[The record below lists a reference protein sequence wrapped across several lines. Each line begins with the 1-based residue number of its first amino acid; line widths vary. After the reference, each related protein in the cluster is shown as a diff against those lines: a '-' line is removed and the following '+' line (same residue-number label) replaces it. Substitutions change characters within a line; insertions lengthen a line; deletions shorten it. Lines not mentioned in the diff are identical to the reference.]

1 VIRRLGVIT
10 RRNLLHL
17 RADREQLIAMLI
29 QPVVFLVLFVSIFG
43 GAVAGSSQRYLQFSL
58 PGMLVQAVVF
68 TGMQTAIGL
77 NADFR
82 GGIVDRFRSLRV
94 PPAVLVGG
102 RVLADAVRI
111 TAGATVLVGVGA
123 VLGFGFA
130 GGPAGTVAAVLLAIL
145 FGVVM
150 CWPMAVVGLAVRDLE
165 SVQIVV
171 FLVVLPLTFASS
183 IFAPPDSMPDWM
195 RVVVRLNPVTSVVDT
210 VRALMLGEPVG
221 SSLALCVGWLAVVMA
236 VSIPLVAVVFRR
248 RC

>member
-1 VIRRLGVIT
+1 MIRRLGVIT

-17 RADREQLIAMLI
+17 RADPEQLIAMVI
-29 QPVVFLVLFVSIFG
+29 QPAVFLVLFVSIFG

-82 GGIVDRFRSLRV
+82 RGIVDRFRSMRV
-94 PPAVLVGG
+94 PPSVLVGG

-111 TAGATVLVGVGA
+111 AVSAAVLVGFGA
-123 VLGFGFA
+123 VLGFGFS
-130 GGPAGTVAAVLLAIL
+130 GGPVGTVAAVGLAVL

-150 CWPMAVVGLAVRDLE
+150 CWPMAVVGLAVRNVE

-183 IFAPPDSMPDWM
+183 IFAPPGSMPAWM
-195 RVVVRLNPVTSVVDT
+195 RVVVQVNPVTSVVDT
-210 VRALMLGEPVG
+210 VRALMLGQPVG
-221 SSLALCVGWLAVVMA
+221 SSLTLCLGWLAVLTA
-236 VSIPLVAVVFRR
+236 LSIPLVAVLYRR